1 MCDSDD
7 ILSLVD
13 KDAIARGGLMKLA
26 SKLLILITFVVGV
39 SCASTNSSIVSRGGV
54 VKVTNASGE
63 QIEVFVDGSRF
74 VVMEPGDV
82 DELDKIISGRRL
94 LRATG
99 VDSGLFTERE
109 FDLEIGSAQE
119 WVVTRFSVVA
129 EGGPDSATT
138 GSIDVDNTLDA
149 AVVVTV
155 PDQGPRTVPPGV
167 RLRISGIP
175 FGLISVSAVV
185 EGTDLSF
192 ATDLHVKNGAV
203 PVFAINQPSR
213 AIRVENRSGRP
224 AVLQS
229 STHSPKLIP
238 DGRAVVLDSIV
249 TDQVDLVVL
258 DTARRVLASL
268 KVQTVAGK
276 VIDVVVNRPAGVLK
290 IVSDVDEDVSIY
302 ADGVLAGSCAAR
314 GGATIQGLVPG
325 RNNLR
330 AVDAAGTTV
339 SVALIE
345 IGSEPALWLLDR
357 TGSSMMAPGT
367 GGIEVTNTSR
377 EKTMVYLDG
386 ALQGPIGAGGRML
399 YPSIPPG
406 DHEVV
411 VIGQSVESFARATI
425 TVHESAVVSW
435 KAIMPGA
442 TLSVRNDGT
451 EAVNVFCDGRQL
463 GSVEAG
469 ATSAFPVVEG
479 THRIDIAGIRSA
491 SSVVRE
497 TDFPA
502 GATTSVV
509 YSGQFATVVI
519 TNMFSDAVE
528 VRIDER
534 VLGILKPGERV
545 TVSDVRPGTLR
556 LSAQSTDRPVS
567 STATVTLLSGEA
579 YDWTVNP

>member
-1 MCDSDD
+1 
-7 ILSLVD
+7 
-13 KDAIARGGLMKLA
+13 MKLA
-26 SKLLILITFVVGV
+26 SKLLILMVFVACA
-39 SCASTNSSIVSRGGV
+39 SCASTNSAIVSRGGV

-74 VVMEPGDV
+74 VVMEPGQV

-94 LRATG
+94 LRASG

-109 FDLEIGSAQE
+109 FDLEIGSTQE
-119 WVVTRFSVVA
+119 WVVTRLGESVD
-129 EGGPDSATT
+129 GGLDNAMT
-138 GSIDVDNTLDA
+138 GSIDVDNTLNA
-149 AVVVTV
+149 TIVVTV
-155 PDQGPRTVPPGV
+155 PDHGPRTVPPGV
-167 RLRISGIP
+167 RLRISDVP
-175 FGLISVSAVV
+175 FGLVPVSAVV
-185 EGTDLSF
+185 EGSDLSF
-192 ATDLHVKNGAV
+192 AADLHVKKGAV

-213 AIRVENRSGRP
+213 AIRVANRSGRP

-229 STHSPKLIP
+229 STHAPRLIP
-238 DGRAVVLDSIV
+238 EGREVVLDSIM

-258 DTARRVLASL
+258 DTARRVLASF

-276 VIDVVVNRPAGVLK
+276 VIDVVVNRPSGVLK

-302 ADGVLAGSCAAR
+302 ADGLLAGSCAAR
-314 GGATIQGLVPG
+314 GGATIQGLAPG

-339 SVALIE
+339 AVAMIE
-345 IGSEPALWLLDR
+345 IGSEPGLWLLDR

-377 EKTMVYLDG
+377 EQTMVYLDG
-386 ALQGPIGAGGRML
+386 SLQGQIAGGGRML

-425 TVHESAVVSW
+425 TVNESAVVSW

-469 ATSAFPVVEG
+469 STTAFPVVEG

-509 YSGQFATVVI
+509 YSGQFATVVV

-556 LSAQSTDRPVS
+556 LSATSTDRPVS